1 MLDTQ
6 RYFCVILKRILYLI
20 RMSFLDIEM
29 GIVFGMVKY
38 SVYAM
43 LTRALMRCETRQKK
57 PISKLS
63 LGLKHTRKAHV
74 ERICHK
80 VLALKNCRE
89 IAFLSIDA
97 PLYTFRVKVL
107 FLDAAIV
114 CKS

>member
-1 MLDTQ
+1 
-6 RYFCVILKRILYLI
+6 
-20 RMSFLDIEM
+20 
-29 GIVFGMVKY
+29 
-38 SVYAM
+38 
-43 LTRALMRCETRQKK
+43 MRCETRQKK

>member
-1 MLDTQ
+1 MFFSDDFFVGSFETDE
-6 RYFCVILKRILYLI
+6 
-20 RMSFLDIEM
+20 FLDI
-29 GIVFGMVKY
+29 VFLAWHGSTVC
-38 SVYAM
+38 V
-43 LTRALMRCETRQKK
+43 LTRVLMRCETRQKK